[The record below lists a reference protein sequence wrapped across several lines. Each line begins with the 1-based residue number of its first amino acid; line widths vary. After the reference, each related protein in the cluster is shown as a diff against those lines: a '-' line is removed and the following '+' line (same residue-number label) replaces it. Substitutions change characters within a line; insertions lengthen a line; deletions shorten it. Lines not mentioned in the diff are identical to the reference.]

1 MGIYRNRR
9 GYKPVTRFSNIPIG
23 SHQFRRISC
32 TPSAIKGVYGTNFLY
47 LDVYVHRV
55 DEELYKFTVVCE
67 RWVRQG
73 KGINKTKGIYDRV
86 RIMESTMPLEYV
98 ESTYNYLKGCYV
110 MVHLD
115 GSLDIMPIKDKVL
128 FRKVKYQL
136 VGELEGEYVSN
147 ADYYGYSGI
156 YTAKLEH
163 EKEVLAARYAAYRQ
177 GKKKG
182 NPIDH
187 LTYRQLL
194 QSLGNS
200 PYVVQ
205 PEEVEPFLDW
215 LHRISGMRFKH
226 TLTIDGWLK
235 VYDPVL
241 TL

>member
-1 MGIYRNRR
+1 MGIYRNRQ
-9 GYKPVTRFSNIPIG
+9 GYKPVTRFSKIPIG

-73 KGINKTKGIYDRV
+73 KGINKSKGIYDRV
-86 RIMESTMPLEYV
+86 RIMESTIPLEYV
-98 ESTYNYLKGCYV
+98 EGTYNYLKGCYV

-147 ADYYGYSGI
+147 DDYYGYSGI
-156 YTAKLEH
+156 YTGKLEY
-163 EKEVLAARYAAYRQ
+163 KMRVLADM
-177 GKKKG
+177 
-182 NPIDH
+182 PIDYS
-187 LTYRQLL
+187 TYRQLL
-194 QSLGNS
+194 KSLGKS
-200 PYVVQ
+200 PYVFK
-205 PEEVEPFLDW
+205 PEEVEPFLGW

-235 VYDPVL
+235 VCDPVL

>member
-1 MGIYRNRR
+1 MGIYRNRQ
-9 GYKPVTRFSNIPIG
+9 GYKPVTRFSDIPIG

-32 TPSAIKGVYGTNFLY
+32 TPSAVKGVYGTYFLY

-67 RWVRQG
+67 RRIRRG
-73 KGINKTKGIYDRV
+73 KGVNKTKVVYERV
-86 RIMESTMPLEYV
+86 RIMESTIPLDFV
-98 ESTYNYLKGCYV
+98 EGTYNYLKGCYV
-110 MVHLD
+110 MTHLD

-128 FRKVKYQL
+128 YRKVKYQHIDKL
-136 VGELEGEYVSN
+136 KGGYVTN
-147 ADYYGYSGI
+147 ADYESD
-156 YTAKLEH
+156 KFKH
-163 EKEVLAARYAAYRQ
+163 EKEVLAARYTAYRQ

-187 LTYRQLL
+187 LTYNHLF
-194 QSLGNS
+194 QSLGKS
-200 PYVVQ
+200 PYVFQ

-215 LHRISGMRFKH
+215 LHRTSGMRFKH

-235 VYDPVL
+235 VYGPVL